1 MQRITRPNA
10 RNKFDLTDRAQVRQL
25 SRRLNI
31 SESELRRIAGRIGTS
46 IAAISKEVALQ
57 RKSVPA
63 ETLAAA
69 VIEAVVPEM
78 EGAPVVLAR

>member
-1 MQRITRPNA
+1 MQRITRAQA
-10 RNKFDLTDRAQVRQL
+10 RNKFDLSDRAQVRQM
-25 SRRLNI
+25 SRRLNV

-46 IAAISKEVALQ
+46 IAAISKEIALQ

-63 ETLAAA
+63 EKPAAA
-69 VIEAVVPEM
+69 FIEAVVPEM